1 MRIISVSCFYIYI
14 MFLYLYICIYIT
26 IKQKQKKKK
35 KYIKIMKSEKHF
47 IYIKNKISIYFIN
60 IGKY

>member
-1 MRIISVSCFYIYI
+1 MRIISVSYFYIYI
-14 MFLYLYICIYIT
+14 NVFIFIHMY
-26 IKQKQKKKK
+26 IKQKQKKKEK
-35 KYIKIMKSEKHF
+35 KYIKMMKSEKHF